1 MTRLNSFDLTPF
13 YRNNV
18 GIDRLLDTMMN
29 RLDTNNTGY
38 PPYNVIR
45 LSEDSYKIEIALAG
59 FDEKEIDVT
68 VKDGFL
74 MISAEK
80 TDEAVTEYLYKGIGC
95 RAFSKSFQLS
105 DYVEVVGAKFSNGI
119 LTVSLE
125 RHMPEAAKPRKI
137 AIESN

>member
-18 GIDRLLDTMMN
+18 GIHRLLDTMMN

-80 TDEAVTEYLYKGIGC
+80 TDETVTEYLYKGIGC

>member
-13 YRNNV
+13 YRNTV
-18 GIDRLLDTMMN
+18 GIDRLLDSMMN

-45 LSEDSYKIEIALAG
+45 LNEDSYLIEVALAG
-59 FDEKEIDVT
+59 FDEKEIDIT

-74 MISAEK
+74 MITAEK
-80 TDEAVTEYLYKGIGC
+80 TEEAATEYLYKGIGC

-105 DYVEVVGAKFSNGI
+105 DYVEVVRATFSNGI
-119 LTVSLE
+119 LIVALE
-125 RHMPEAAKPRKI
+125 RHMPEAMKPRKI
-137 AIESN
+137 AIESK